1 MDFYDLT
8 VPVFSRMLHN
18 FETWIDRGVEL
29 ATAKKF
35 DPDRL
40 LTFRLAPDMY
50 ALVEQ
55 VQGACDQ
62 AKFACAYLTGKTPP
76 VHPDEEKT
84 IAEVKARLR
93 SVIAHLETYKRE
105 DFAGAADRKIS
116 PRWAGGKHFTATDF
130 VTQIALP
137 NFLFHCTIGY
147 GILRH
152 TGVDLGKQVFLGAI
166 NLRD

>member
-1 MDFYDLT
+1 MDFYDVT
-8 VPVFSRMLHN
+8 VPVFTRMLHN
-18 FETWIDRGVEL
+18 FETWIDKGVEL

-40 LTFRLAPDMY
+40 LGFRLAPDMY
-50 ALVEQ
+50 DLVKQ
-55 VQGACDQ
+55 VQAACDQ

-84 IAEVKARLR
+84 IAETKARLR
-93 SVIAHLETYKRE
+93 SVISYLETFTRD
-105 DFAGAADRKIS
+105 DFKGTADRKVT
-116 PRWAGGKHFTATDF
+116 PKWAGGKHFTASDF
-130 VTQIALP
+130 VTQVALP
-137 NFLFHCTIGY
+137 NFLFHCTVGY

-152 TGVDLGKQVFLGAI
+152 NGVELGKQTFLGAV